1 VTAATLQ
8 EDEGGRSVES
18 GGEERTL
25 VRRMRAGQ
33 EQAFEAFFASYFPPL
48 YRFALRRLGGDA
60 DLAEEVSQHAL
71 CIAVDRIATW
81 RGEARL
87 LTWMCAICRNEIA
100 AHFRRFRREPA
111 RLELV
116 EEIPEVRAALE
127 TVAGD
132 GLDPEQRALR
142 RETAELVHVALDHLP
157 PQWARVLEWK
167 YLEEASVKEIAVRL
181 SATPKAVE
189 SLLTRAR
196 NGYREMLAALFAGV
210 AAGDSEGGTHG

>member
-1 VTAATLQ
+1 
-8 EDEGGRSVES
+8 VES

-25 VRRMRAGQ
+25 VRRMMAGR
-33 EQAFEAFFASYFPPL
+33 EDAFAAFFAGYFPPV

-60 DLAEEVSQHAL
+60 DLAEEVSQRTL

-81 RGEARL
+81 RGEAQL

-100 AHFRRFRREPA
+100 AHFKRVKRQPA

-127 TVAGD
+127 AAAGAD
-132 GLDPEQRALR
+132 LDPEQQVLR
-142 RETAELVHVALDHLP
+142 RETAELVHLALDHLP
-157 PQWARVLEWK
+157 PPWARVLEWK
-167 YLEEASVKEIAVRL
+167 YLEDASVKEIAARL
-181 SATPKAVE
+181 AATPKAVE

-196 NGYREMLAALFAGV
+196 NGYREVLAALFAGV
-210 AAGDSEGGTHG
+210 AALGAEGGPHG